1 MAHLALLLSAA
12 SLPTSSGILPF
23 AKSFDSLVAYYVF
36 DDGAGFDLKESVSN
50 VSNAGRVLYE
60 SKHQTVSYTQP
71 NWSEDEYFGTVIACG
86 SKDTEQKD
94 TLELADVDYADASGA
109 FTINVWY
116 RHDEDDH
123 ANASKEQFFGHGDP
137 SQLMPTANQVHVMFE
152 RGGADSNAAIRYYEE
167 SGTVRTIL
175 YDADDP
181 AQVWVRLGYKVIV
194 LAC

>member
-60 SKHQTVSYTQP
+60 SKHQTVNYTQP

-86 SKDTEQKD
+86 RKDTEQKD
-94 TLELADVDYADASGA
+94 TLELADVDYASASGA

-116 RHDEDDH
+116 RHDEDNH
-123 ANASKEQFFGHGDP
+123 ANASREQFFGHGDP

-181 AQVWVRLGYKVIV
+181 AQVWVRLGY
-194 LAC
+194 

>member
-1 MAHLALLLSAA
+1 MLRSSRLLVSRSMAHLALLLSAA

-60 SKHQTVSYTQP
+60 SKHQTVNYTQP

-109 FTINVWY
+109 FTINVWSASLESSICSGRRILSLRSTCPSRQGAPH
-116 RHDEDDH
+116 RH
-123 ANASKEQFFGHGDP
+123 NVRCRMP
-137 SQLMPTANQVHVMFE
+137 STQSTAA
-152 RGGADSNAAIRYYEE
+152 R
-167 SGTVRTIL
+167 RT
-175 YDADDP
+175 P
-181 AQVWVRLGYKVIV
+181 P
-194 LAC
+194 